1 MGGDVES
8 VLKDVGLTDDGK
20 VGEERVWLHCI
31 VGGRLDEKKSDEV
44 EEEEVITVFSKLC
57 RRRRVADDRRMSLD
71 VEDSMCF
78 LIPDSQRMMWLICVG
93 NSIYQEERKCQKV
106 LTSGMSVSLKLSRL
120 SVLSLTIEVM
130 SMPVHWR
137 SNGLRVV

>member
-1 MGGDVES
+1 LSRDLS
-8 VLKDVGLTDDGK
+8 
-20 VGEERVWLHCI
+20 
-31 VGGRLDEKKSDEV
+31 
-44 EEEEVITVFSKLC
+44 C
-57 RRRRVADDRRMSLD
+57 RRWEADARRMFLD
-71 VEDSMCF
+71 AEASMCS
-78 LIPDSQRMMWLICVG
+78 LILDSQRMMWLICVG

-106 LTSGMSVSLKLSRL
+106 LTLGMSVSLKLSRL